1 MRTSALAPIALA
13 AALLL
18 TIGGCAADEPT
29 STDDTS
35 QSSSDDDDE
44 DTDDTEA
51 TEESDDTATSDLVP
65 VLTNEPAA
73 GGPQVAIT
81 ADGFEPSDLT
91 VSAGDVVT
99 FTSGDDGMYGLIVN
113 QLDGV
118 TVARSLPEYYQ
129 FNDPGTYY
137 LTEDI
142 SGNTGTITVE

>member
-44 DTDDTEA
+44 ETDDTEA

-99 FTSGDDGMYGLIVN
+99 FT
-113 QLDGV
+113 
-118 TVARSLPEYYQ
+118 
-129 FNDPGTYY
+129 
-137 LTEDI
+137 
-142 SGNTGTITVE
+142 